1 MPLSM
6 AKENEMLR
14 IEKILGGNNLRQ
26 RLSAMGLYEGNTVKV
41 YSNGSNGP
49 VIVAVANSK
58 IAIGRGMAQKIIVA
72 PAV

>member
-6 AKENEMLR
+6 AKEKELFK

-41 YSNGSNGP
+41 YSNGSTGP
-49 VIVAVANSK
+49 IIVVVANSK
-58 IAIGRGMAQKIIVA
+58 IAIGRGMAQKIMVT
-72 PAV
+72 PAT